1 MFSVLQFGNG
11 DSEYDLLREKAEF
24 NKKQTQV
31 KEVGI

>member
-11 DSEYDLLREKAEF
+11 DSEYDLFREKAEF
-24 NKKQTQV
+24 KKKQKHV